1 MHFFGVK
8 FVDVKLKLKIV
19 WICNVSVWKRD
30 FVKMYNRKETKM
42 DEEEGQG
49 VRRPSTSFWDFS
61 PLRALLSLRSS
72 GPDTPPTPEIIVT
85 ACSSETI
92 VSGMHTHPL
101 SLSRSPSV
109 STNDVPL
116 NVSNLAESKSV
127 QLGHEN
133 DNCPL
138 LELPSSPDASSIS
151 VSPASLQKLEEHKNT
166 KDEDK
171 SLEKETESK
180 SSAPFASVG
189 GILMNP
195 LSLESM
201 SKTTLRLP
209 KTPFRKRSSSYSD
222 LSSQPRRDSDSSG
235 PGPDLLPELS
245 ATELRLILTKNLRK
259 ADKKQHPDKAKYI
272 SQLNEI
278 LSLGKFH
285 RNAQSS
291 GKGRN
296 KSNSEELIDA
306 SSSSKTDAKKKLL
319 SSALGLG
326 AISSGLL
333 PATSVASLI
342 DNRILGVNNLQLPAD
357 VGGSTS
363 STTGEHNTSSLP
375 RVRARP
381 RLLSHPEFSLP
392 DSIQT
397 APIASSPMRFF
408 IPPYFRRPSQ
418 LSTVSSVLLQLT
430 GHGADLFFVHFKPQL
445 YNTNC
450 FMKLFFFV
458 FDFLFFVCMEPCWNT
473 TIV

>member
-1 MHFFGVK
+1 MCK
-8 FVDVKLKLKIV
+8 
-19 WICNVSVWKRD
+19 SD

-42 DEEEGQG
+42 DEEQGQG

-85 ACSSETI
+85 TCSSETI
-92 VSGMHTHPL
+92 VSGMHTHPSL
-101 SLSRSPSV
+101 LSRSPSV

-116 NVSNLAESKSV
+116 KVTNLVESKSL
-127 QLGHEN
+127 QLGDEN
-133 DNCPL
+133 DHGPL
-138 LELPSSPDASSIS
+138 LELPSSPDA
-151 VSPASLQKLEEHKNT
+151 ASLQKNS

-171 SLEKETESK
+171 SLEKGIEST
-180 SSAPFASVG
+180 SSAPFASIG

-195 LSLESM
+195 LSLENM
-201 SKTTLRLP
+201 PKTTLRLP

-222 LSSQPRRDSDSSG
+222 LSSQPRRDSDSG
-235 PGPDLLPELS
+235 QDLLPELS
-245 ATELRLILTKNLRK
+245 AMELRLILTKNMRK
-259 ADKKQHPDKAKYI
+259 PDKKHHDKGKYI

-278 LSLGKFH
+278 LSLEKFH

-291 GKGRN
+291 GRGRN

-306 SSSSKTDAKKKLL
+306 SSSKTAAKKKGL

-357 VGGSTS
+357 DGGSTS
-363 STTGEHNTSSLP
+363 STTGEHDTSSLP
-375 RVRARP
+375 RVRGRP

-397 APIASSPMRFF
+397 APITSSPMRFF

-418 LSTVSSVLLQLT
+418 LSTVSSVLPQLR
-430 GHGADLFFVHFKPQL
+430 GHGADLFMFIL
-445 YNTNC
+445 
-450 FMKLFFFV
+450 KLKSTIQI
-458 FDFLFFVCMEPCWNT
+458 FLL
-473 TIV
+473 